1 MTDIERTT
9 HSDNGCS
16 SDFCLIQMPKAGE
29 MHTNSGKC
37 YCSQLA
43 VKRKMDRLE
52 ARVRRLEGALDQF
65 LRHSCACDCYGCEGT
80 DQTREIARE
89 ALKGETKN
97 ASNS

>member
-37 YCSQLA
+37 YCSQYA
-43 VKRKMDRLE
+43 VKRKIDRLE
-52 ARVRRLEGALDQF
+52 DRARRLQEALESVRDHTLLDAEGAE
-65 LRHSCACDCYGCEGT
+65 LRAQNECNYRRSV
-80 DQTREIARE
+80 E
-89 ALKGETKN
+89 ALKE
-97 ASNS
+97 